1 MAGTTEREPD
11 TSSLVPYGHY
21 APAGRI
27 AWILR
32 FTRGLPPSRLARK
45 LAFAVRD
52 RVLHSLEEPVDYQVF
67 GLPAR
72 LHPRDNA
79 SEKKVLFTPWLF
91 DVDEL
96 GYLDRIAAPGFQFVD
111 IGANAGFYSLFL
123 ASRIPEGARLI
134 AVEPDPEMYRRL
146 TQNIALSRAPIIPC
160 PYAVADRPGF
170 MPLRISLTDRGGN
183 RLIDG
188 TLASDGSETI
198 TVETLPLLDLL
209 DRYGIDAPDAVKLD
223 IEGAEYTVLKA
234 FFDSAPAARHP
245 RSVLLERLHIE
256 PHADPIRLLQEH
268 GYREVVTTKLNCV
281 LEKG

>member
-1 MAGTTEREPD
+1 MDTTEAEPD
-11 TSSLVPYGHY
+11 TQSLLPYGRY

-52 RVLHSLEEPVDYQVF
+52 RVLASLEEPVDCQVF
-67 GLPAR
+67 GLPTR

-91 DVDEL
+91 DVAEL
-96 GYLDRIAAPGFQFVD
+96 DYLERVAAPGFRFVD

-123 ASRIPEGARLI
+123 ASRIPQGARLI

-146 TQNIALSRAPIIPC
+146 TQNIALSRAPIVPC

-170 MPLRISLTDRGGN
+170 MQLRISRVDRGGN
-183 RLIDG
+183 RLVDG
-188 TLASDGSETI
+188 TPVSDGSETI
-198 TVETLPLLDLL
+198 TVETVPLLDLL
-209 DRYGIDAPDAVKLD
+209 DRYEIDTPDAVKLD
-223 IEGAEYTVLKA
+223 IEGAEYKVLKA
-234 FFDSAPAARHP
+234 FFDVAPAARHP
-245 RSVLLERLHIE
+245 RSVLLEKFHIE
-256 PHADPIRLLQEH
+256 PHADPIGLLRNH